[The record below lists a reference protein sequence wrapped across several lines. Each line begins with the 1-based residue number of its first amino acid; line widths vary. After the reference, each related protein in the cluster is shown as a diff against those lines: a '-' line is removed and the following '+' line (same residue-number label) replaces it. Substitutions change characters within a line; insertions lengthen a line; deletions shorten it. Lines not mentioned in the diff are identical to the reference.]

1 MKQRDYDV
9 VIAGARCAGAT
20 LACFLAREGARV
32 LLLDKDAMPSEHVL
46 STHWIAPRGMDVLD
60 EVGVG
65 EAVRAVT
72 PATRIIR
79 GNMEG
84 KLIDLEFADD
94 LSMYCPRRKRLDDL
108 LQNAAVA
115 AGARLRD
122 RTRVTSL
129 VRENGRVCGLRAFRG
144 DREQTFTAGLVI
156 GADGR
161 HSTVARLVEAEE
173 YLGYDAPRASY
184 WAYWD
189 SPGCWKS
196 DPAYRFDAYFG
207 FVADDMRIVFQTDHD
222 QLLIGCSPP
231 IERAESW
238 RADPRGALRAA
249 MASDPLIAGLIR
261 GAEPVGK
268 VRGTV
273 KERYFFRRAAGSGWA
288 LVGDAGH
295 HKEVAL
301 GDGMTEALLQ
311 ARSLAGAI
319 GEGNDQALARWWRA
333 RDVAAVPLHFL
344 GRMAGGRDGP
354 TELMS
359 VVFSRMSRRP
369 DLMERM
375 VAVMERRLS
384 PFELLPL
391 SSVLGWTVAAGLRGR
406 WAVFK
411 EIIEAGRQGLALSRE
426 MRARTRLLCES
437 GTAWEVRQDHR
448 VGWRSRSWKSAA

>member
-9 VIAGARCAGAT
+9 VIVGARCAGAT
-20 LACFLAREGARV
+20 LACFLARAGARV

-65 EAVRAVT
+65 ERVREVT
-72 PATRIIR
+72 PPTRVIR
-79 GNMEG
+79 GNLEG
-84 KLIDLEFADD
+84 VFIDLDFSHHP
-94 LSMYCPRRKRLDDL
+94 SMYCPRRKRLDGL
-108 LQNAAVA
+108 LQGSAVA
-115 AGARLRD
+115 AGVHLLD
-122 RTRVTSL
+122 RARVTSL
-129 VRENGRVCGLRAFRG
+129 VREDGRVGGVRAIRG
-144 DREQTFTAGLVI
+144 DREQTFTAGLVV

-161 HSTVARLVEAEE
+161 HSTVAARVGAEE

-189 SPGCWKS
+189 SPSFWKT
-196 DPAYRFDAYFG
+196 DPAYAFDAYFG

-231 IERAESW
+231 IDRSESW
-238 RADPRGALRAA
+238 RVDPRRALRAA
-249 MASDPLIAGLIR
+249 LSSDPLIAGLIR
-261 GAEPVGK
+261 DAEPDGK

-319 GEGNDQALARWWRA
+319 GEGTDAALARWWRA

-344 GRMAGGRDGP
+344 GQAAGGRERP
-354 TELMS
+354 TELMR
-359 VVFSRMSRRP
+359 VVFSRMSSRP
-369 DLMERM
+369 DLMERL
-375 VAVMERRLS
+375 VDVMERRLS
-384 PFELLPL
+384 PFEVLPL
-391 SSVLGWTVAAGLRGR
+391 PSVLGWTLAAALRGR
-406 WAVFK
+406 WALFK
-411 EIIEAGRQGLALSRE
+411 EIIEAGRQGLALNRE
-426 MRARTRLLCES
+426 MRARSKLLAQA
-437 GTAWEVRQDHR
+437 GGQAIQQVP
-448 VGWRSRSWKSAA
+448 GAAWRSSSWRSAA